1 MGCGGLR
8 YLVNEGMRK
17 LGNGQIH
24 ADRNFK
30 KEILICGPN
39 DVLSL

>member
-1 MGCGGLR
+1 
-8 YLVNEGMRK
+8 MRK

-24 ADRNFK
+24 VDRDFK

-39 DVLSL
+39 DILSL